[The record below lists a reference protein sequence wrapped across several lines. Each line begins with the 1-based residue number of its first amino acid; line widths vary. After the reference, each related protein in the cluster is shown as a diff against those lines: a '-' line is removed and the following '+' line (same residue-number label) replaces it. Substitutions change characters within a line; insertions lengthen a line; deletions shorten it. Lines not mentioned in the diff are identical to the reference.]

1 MIGTKKGRKFYGTA
15 LLLWAAAGLTI
26 PVASSAAIAFP
37 GTIQASQQEALSS
50 SALSREDVFVES
62 DPGIEIF
69 VREVVANS
77 PPTGVPILLIH
88 GGGPGGIASFD
99 LDIPGYSLAA
109 DFAQAGHQ
117 VYIMNVR
124 GWEGSTRPRVLD
136 EPAERNPPAVTS
148 EEAVRDISV
157 VVDGIRDRTE
167 QPQVAL
173 IGWATGGHWAG
184 WYTTRHNDKVSHLI
198 MLNSLYGVDAPW
210 PLAERFERPDEP
222 GTFDPSGGAYRLVD
236 YGGFLRGW
244 DNSIPGDDKTLWRE
258 PAVADAYARTAVQ
271 LDPTSHTRTP
281 PTARIP
287 TAYREESFNLAQGYR
302 YWAARDIST
311 ATLVI
316 RGELDFWS
324 RPEDASTLAS
334 ELVNAPVVQTIT
346 IPDATHYLFNDRPE
360 RGRNQFIQETLSF
373 LSR

>member
-1 MIGTKKGRKFYGTA
+1 MIDIKKNWRLYETA
-15 LLLWAAAGLTI
+15 LLLLAVVGLTI
-26 PVASSAAIAFP
+26 PVASNVAIASRSPF
-37 GTIQASQQEALSS
+37 QVSRQKNLSS

-62 DPGIEIF
+62 DPGIELF
-69 VREVVANS
+69 VREVTASS
-77 PPTGVPILLIH
+77 PPIGVPILMIH

-99 LDIPGYSLAA
+99 LDVPGYSLAA

-124 GWEGSTRPRVLD
+124 GWERSTRPSVLA
-136 EPAERNPPAVTS
+136 EPADHNPPAVTS
-148 EEAVRDISV
+148 EEAVRDVSAVI
-157 VVDGIRDRTE
+157 DWIRDRTE

-184 WYTTRHNDKVSHLI
+184 MYTTRRNDSVSHLI

-210 PLAERFERPDEP
+210 PLTERFENPEEP
-222 GTFDPSGGAYRLVD
+222 GTFDNSGGAYRLVD
-236 YGGFLRGW
+236 YDGFLRGW
-244 DNSIPGDDKTLWRE
+244 DNSIPVDDKSLWRE

-271 LDPTSHTRTP
+271 LDPTSQTRTP
-281 PTARIP
+281 FSARIP

-302 YWAARDIST
+302 YWEARDIYT
-311 ATLVI
+311 PTLFI

-334 ELVNAPVVQTIT
+334 ELVNAPVVETIT
-346 IPDATHYLFNDRPE
+346 IPEATHYLFNDRPE

-373 LSR
+373 LNH